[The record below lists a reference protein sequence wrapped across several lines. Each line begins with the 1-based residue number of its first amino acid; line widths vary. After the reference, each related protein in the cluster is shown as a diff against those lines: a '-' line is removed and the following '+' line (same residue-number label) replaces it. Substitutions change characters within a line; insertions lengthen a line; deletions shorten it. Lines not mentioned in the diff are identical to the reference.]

1 MPLID
6 GSSQAVISEN
16 IKKLIAEG
24 YPKAQA
30 IAIAKQRAREFRRLG
45 KPFSKR

>member
-1 MPLID
+1 MPLIS
-6 GSSQAVISEN
+6 GSFQAVISEN

-30 IAIAKQRAREFRRLG
+30 IAIAKQRARDFRNKKKWR
-45 KPFSKR
+45 S